1 MSEENKYDD
10 ENLTQKASSYLL
22 NDNEE
27 GVGEGDDEGKKDE
40 LSMIN
45 MEYFKEDWQLSQFWY
60 NEETTDKIIQEII
73 NNTTTKSRIACI
85 STPTVFVKLKSKYS
99 SLKQE
104 IYLFEY
110 DRRFD
115 IYGKYFI
122 DYDFNSP
129 MKFQKSQEFKD
140 SFDFILAD
148 PPFLNEDC
156 LTKTMMTTKLDLD
169 SYTLLERLGTGSF
182 GTVFKAIH
190 KETNEVVAIKI
201 IDLESSED
209 DISEIQQEIALLS
222 QCDSPFITR
231 YYGSFI
237 KGFKLWIGGSCLD
250 LLKPGPFEEH
260 QIAIVLRELLYG
272 LEYLHIEGKIHR
284 DIKAANVLLSAE
296 GKVKLADFGVAAQL
310 SNNKSKRNTFV
321 GTPFWMAPEVIR
333 QAGYDHKA
341 DIWSLGITAIELA
354 KGEPPLAE
362 YHPMRVLFLIPK
374 AKPPVLD
381 GNFSNAFK
389 DFISLCLIKN
399 PDHRPTAKELLRHK
413 FIKSARNTIQLQE
426 LIERSIK
433 RDGTQ
438 RVLSMFEKTLT
449 IKNDKS
455 LIEGCWDFETVKRAH
470 IDGTIKLDSKTLER
484 LEELSNSN
492 GNASGSGS
500 NKDNN
505 IININHGN
513 NEGSIVTSLGIV
525 NNDFSFPIPPSLPPQ
540 QSSSSSAAV
549 ADSNADN
556 SSNIPRNVEQPIANI
571 NINENKQAN
580 LTILSNKRHSIIENK
595 TTNIIID
602 SFDES
607 IKGIDALKSSSKN
620 NRLSVASSSA
630 STSSLSRYSRN
641 IEVKEPVTEE
651 GIAGRNLV
659 KDIILP
665 AIEKIKNNELKATEL
680 EALSMFEKGIDELD
694 HSSPDLIITI
704 LVEILKRLKMNAEI
718 CEKLSDLGVISEAF
732 LKTAASSQSS
742 NKSGSLSD
750 DDSISNSTIK
760 PKKQT
765 LPLSTTPPSSSS
777 SSIEDESPKAPP
789 IIEMIYV
796 RWIEQLRMKWLMG

>member
-1 MSEENKYDD
+1 M
-10 ENLTQKASSYLL
+10 
-22 NDNEE
+22 
-27 GVGEGDDEGKKDE
+27 
-40 LSMIN
+40 
-45 MEYFKEDWQLSQFWY
+45 
-60 NEETTDKIIQEII
+60 
-73 NNTTTKSRIACI
+73 
-85 STPTVFVKLKSKYS
+85 
-99 SLKQE
+99 
-104 IYLFEY
+104 
-110 DRRFD
+110 
-115 IYGKYFI
+115 
-122 DYDFNSP
+122 
-129 MKFQKSQEFKD
+129 
-140 SFDFILAD
+140 
-148 PPFLNEDC
+148 
-156 LTKTMMTTKLDLD
+156 TKLDLD

-438 RVLSMFEKTLT
+438 RVLSMFEKT
-449 IKNDKS
+449 
-455 LIEGCWDFETVKRAH
+455 F
-470 IDGTIKLDSKTLER
+470 
-484 LEELSNSN
+484 
-492 GNASGSGS
+492 
-500 NKDNN
+500 
-505 IININHGN
+505 
-513 NEGSIVTSLGIV
+513 LGIV

-571 NINENKQAN
+571 SMNENSSISSGYSTVKLSDFLKQAN
-580 LTILSNKRHSIIENK
+580 LTMLSNKRHSIIENK

-732 LKTAASSQSS
+732 LKTTASSQSS

>member
-455 LIEGCWDFETVKRAH
+455 LIEGCWDFET
-470 IDGTIKLDSKTLER
+470 
-484 LEELSNSN
+484 
-492 GNASGSGS
+492 
-500 NKDNN
+500 
-505 IININHGN
+505 
-513 NEGSIVTSLGIV
+513 
-525 NNDFSFPIPPSLPPQ
+525 
-540 QSSSSSAAV
+540 
-549 ADSNADN
+549 
-556 SSNIPRNVEQPIANI
+556 
-571 NINENKQAN
+571 KQAN

>member
-22 NDNEE
+22 NDNGE

-60 NEETTDKIIQEII
+60 NEETTDMIIQEII

-148 PPFLNEDC
+148 PPFLNEDYGFKLLIC
-156 LTKTMMTTKLDLD
+156 TGNYYYELFVMNPVIMTKLDLD

-222 QCDSPFITR
+222 QC
-231 YYGSFI
+231 
-237 KGFKLWIGGSCLD
+237 GSCLD

-455 LIEGCWDFETVKRAH
+455 LIEGCWDFET
-470 IDGTIKLDSKTLER
+470 
-484 LEELSNSN
+484 
-492 GNASGSGS
+492 
-500 NKDNN
+500 
-505 IININHGN
+505 
-513 NEGSIVTSLGIV
+513 GSIVTSLGIV

-540 QSSSSSAAV
+540 QSSSSSAAL

-571 NINENKQAN
+571 NINENSSISSGYSTVKLSDFLKQAN
-580 LTILSNKRHSIIENK
+580 LTMLSNKRHSIIENK

-651 GIAGRNLV
+651 GIA
-659 KDIILP
+659 
-665 AIEKIKNNELKATEL
+665 ATEL

-732 LKTAASSQSS
+732 LKTTVSSQSP

>member
-148 PPFLNEDC
+148 PPFLNEDYGFKLLIC
-156 LTKTMMTTKLDLD
+156 TGNYYYELFVMTKLDLD

-222 QCDSPFITR
+222 QC
-231 YYGSFI
+231 
-237 KGFKLWIGGSCLD
+237 GSCLD

-333 QAGYDHKA
+333 QAGYDHK
-341 DIWSLGITAIELA
+341 
-354 KGEPPLAE
+354 
-362 YHPMRVLFLIPK
+362 
-374 AKPPVLD
+374 
-381 GNFSNAFK
+381 
-389 DFISLCLIKN
+389 
-399 PDHRPTAKELLRHK
+399 RPTAKELLRHK

-455 LIEGCWDFETVKRAH
+455 LIEGCWDFET
-470 IDGTIKLDSKTLER
+470 
-484 LEELSNSN
+484 
-492 GNASGSGS
+492 
-500 NKDNN
+500 
-505 IININHGN
+505 
-513 NEGSIVTSLGIV
+513 GSIVTSLGIV

>member
-455 LIEGCWDFETVKRAH
+455 LIEG
-470 IDGTIKLDSKTLER
+470 S
-484 LEELSNSN
+484 
-492 GNASGSGS
+492 
-500 NKDNN
+500 
-505 IININHGN
+505 
-513 NEGSIVTSLGIV
+513 
-525 NNDFSFPIPPSLPPQ
+525 
-540 QSSSSSAAV
+540 AV

>member
-148 PPFLNEDC
+148 PPFLNEDYGFKLLIC
-156 LTKTMMTTKLDLD
+156 TGNYYYELFVMTKLDLD

-222 QCDSPFITR
+222 QC
-231 YYGSFI
+231 
-237 KGFKLWIGGSCLD
+237 GSCLD

-438 RVLSMFEKTLT
+438 RVLSMFEKT
-449 IKNDKS
+449 
-455 LIEGCWDFETVKRAH
+455 F
-470 IDGTIKLDSKTLER
+470 
-484 LEELSNSN
+484 
-492 GNASGSGS
+492 
-500 NKDNN
+500 
-505 IININHGN
+505 
-513 NEGSIVTSLGIV
+513 IVTSLGIV